1 MNSNNYTTVHGL
13 QLQEGLRELL
23 KSRSFTHWVTLNF
36 HRKYAQ
42 TTAIQRLQ
50 LWFMNLNSRF
60 FRAKCFSS
68 MQTTDLFDF
77 FAFPEDTLKEEPHF
91 HLLVNLHHDC
101 HDKFERLAQD
111 AWKRILPSGTCDVQR
126 IKDSTE
132 DRERVISYATKQS
145 NRRLSYEDF
154 ILSSTLNDGRRRCY
168 AQPARL
174 ISTLRVTHY

>member
-1 MNSNNYTTVHGL
+1 MNSNYYTTVHGL

-36 HRKYAQ
+36 HRKYSEK
-42 TTAIQRLQ
+42 TAKQRLQ
-50 LWFMNLNSRF
+50 LWFMNLNSRL
-60 FRAKCFSS
+60 FRAKRFSS
-68 MQTTDLFDF
+68 MLTTDLFDF
-77 FAFPEDTLKEEPHF
+77 FAFPEETLKEEPHF

-145 NRRLSYEDF
+145 NRRLSYADF
-154 ILSSTLNDGRRRCY
+154 ILSSSLNDGRRRCH
-168 AQPARL
+168 AQLTRL
-174 ISTLRVTHY
+174 ATTYKAIHD